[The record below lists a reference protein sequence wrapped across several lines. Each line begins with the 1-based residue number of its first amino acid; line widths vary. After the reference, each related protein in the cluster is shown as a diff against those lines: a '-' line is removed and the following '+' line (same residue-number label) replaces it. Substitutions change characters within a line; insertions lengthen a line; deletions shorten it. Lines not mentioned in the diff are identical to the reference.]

1 MSRTLVAVPAI
12 NGGTNDLVLVAT
24 TLGTP
29 VLPRD
34 HVLVVSLAPPT
45 GSGTRPSR
53 SASLFTLVLLNPIAI
68 TGTATN
74 SAAVQE
80 GLLLLKRPARE
91 KASEL
96 SRPVSNRLST
106 RRPSLT
112 ECIALGLSM
121 LVPLTAVP
129 AVNGPTN
136 VSTSLPSSSLVVV
149 ALPLARARTAHRSP
163 MPFPLVANW
172 VDSHSLQLQIWLSSQ
187 WHRMYRCLNIPL
199 ERSIARLSSSSKSW
213 YKLRIP
219 YIVLG

>member
-74 SAAVQE
+74 
-80 GLLLLKRPARE
+80 
-91 KASEL
+91 
-96 SRPVSNRLST
+96 VS
-106 RRPSLT
+106 
-112 ECIALGLSM
+112 
-121 LVPLTAVP
+121 
-129 AVNGPTN
+129 
-136 VSTSLPSSSLVVV
+136 
-149 ALPLARARTAHRSP
+149 
-163 MPFPLVANW
+163 
-172 VDSHSLQLQIWLSSQ
+172 WLSGYCYCLLTLL
-187 WHRMYRCLNIPL
+187 HRVLRFRRVFSFSKGQQGKRC
-199 ERSIARLSSSSKSW
+199 A
-213 YKLRIP
+213 
-219 YIVLG
+219 IVMAETM

>member
-91 KASEL
+91 KV
-96 SRPVSNRLST
+96 RN
-106 RRPSLT
+106 
-112 ECIALGLSM
+112 CYG
-121 LVPLTAVP
+121 
-129 AVNGPTN
+129 
-136 VSTSLPSSSLVVV
+136 
-149 ALPLARARTAHRSP
+149 
-163 MPFPLVANW
+163 
-172 VDSHSLQLQIWLSSQ
+172 
-187 WHRMYRCLNIPL
+187 
-199 ERSIARLSSSSKSW
+199 
-213 YKLRIP
+213 
-219 YIVLG
+219 